1 MASLKK
7 SEYVLDEI
15 VYFLS
20 NPFFQIPVLSFMES
34 KCLIFDPSIEDSEA
48 YLEIHAEYIKLVDLL
63 LEGFRTDT
71 GLSHD
76 QIIQAMKELSSKPD
90 LRDVFQVLFEQVLAT
105 VDYRIFVRIMAQ
117 KNLEL
122 QQQALLLISQMLGG
136 SLPESLLKDAPGD
149 VQWSK
154 SQHHSKDED
163 QILLAVLAQ
172 SKEEYEREK
181 KKTNDE
187 QEELRIIIGISQ
199 SESAR
204 LEQSMKV
211 EQEKLNETLQKSL
224 TLNDEPQTTGK
235 TLSSK
240 PTLSKSASIPP
251 PASYQPKRQSS
262 TTTAPKQIVADHH
275 LGAKDSGSAVSS
287 ADAAASWM
295 KSAETEMNS
304 SDAHSKAVQAA
315 AAGMAGMSGEEYKR
329 RVEFLRQQRDKLME
343 MKRKERE
350 KQLLSAEKSQPQ
362 RPASARA
369 AKVALKQGHGNG
381 GPEKS
386 PEDEKKLAMRRAIAD
401 RIKSELMGK
410 K

>member
-1 MASLKK
+1 M
-7 SEYVLDEI
+7 Y
-15 VYFLS
+15 
-20 NPFFQIPVLSFMES
+20 
-34 KCLIFDPSIEDSEA
+34 
-48 YLEIHAEYIKLVDLL
+48 
-63 LEGFRTDT
+63 TDDKIYNSVCCFEQR
-71 GLSHD
+71 GVV
-76 QIIQAMKELSSKPD
+76 I
-90 LRDVFQVLFEQVLAT
+90 VLFEQVLAT

-136 SLPESLLKDAPGD
+136 SLPESLLKDAPAD

-181 KKTNDE
+181 KQTSDE
-187 QEELRIIIGISQ
+187 QEELRVIIGISQ

-204 LEQSMKV
+204 LKHSMQV

-224 TLNDEPQTTGK
+224 TINDEAQTTGK
-235 TLSSK
+235 TVSSK

-262 TTTAPKQIVADHH
+262 TTTAPKQIMADHSV
-275 LGAKDSGSAVSS
+275 GAKDAGSTVSS
-287 ADAAASWM
+287 ADAAAAWM
-295 KSAETEMNS
+295 KSAETEMNA

-315 AAGMAGMSGEEYKR
+315 AASMAGMSGEEYKR

-369 AKVALKQGHGNG
+369 ARVALKQGHGNR
-381 GPEKS
+381 GPETN